1 MNSVITSVYDQNFS
15 PNFSFSS
22 FWFSSYML
30 NILDHCLLIS
40 ETFNTPKYELLY
52 SPRPLSPDVS
62 ASVNGTKTVFLA
74 MVQWDT
80 SSIKPRHWILKVYDF
95 HEISAKYCACIIFI
109 LLLLKKYF
117 RNCITVSKRSDIQKK
132 KKRKL
137 KNHCCTAAF
146 STCFSILYVYDNAIR
161 KSQIHIFRLPL
172 QSFWSHF
179 LTITYQHKLSVVG
192 LILLKEQKRS
202 RIFCPEKEV

>member
-1 MNSVITSVYDQNFS
+1 MFSSPWFFLTLQTSRCLTIFSTIFSFLILDFS

-40 ETFNTPKYELLY
+40 ETFNTPKYELIY

-132 KKRKL
+132 KKENLRT
-137 KNHCCTAAF
+137 TAA
-146 STCFSILYVYDNAIR
+146 LL
-161 KSQIHIFRLPL
+161 RLAPV
-172 QSFWSHF
+172 F
-179 LTITYQHKLSVVG
+179 LFYMYMLM
-192 LILLKEQKRS
+192 L
-202 RIFCPEKEV
+202 

>member
-1 MNSVITSVYDQNFS
+1 MSHHLFNRIFVPNPWFSPLQSSFILMNLVITSVYDQNFS

-40 ETFNTPKYELLY
+40 ETFNTPKYELIY

-74 MVQWDT
+74 MAQWDT

-109 LLLLKKYF
+109 LLLLKTYF

-132 KKRKL
+132 KKRRKL
-137 KNHCCTAAF
+137 KNHCALLHLAP
-146 STCFSILYVYDNAIR
+146 V
-161 KSQIHIFRLPL
+161 
-172 QSFWSHF
+172 F
-179 LTITYQHKLSVVG
+179 LFYMYMTML
-192 LILLKEQKRS
+192 
-202 RIFCPEKEV
+202 